1 MEKIDIILWVVSGGF
16 SLMLVM
22 WHFLNQ
28 KIEDVEDKLTKK
40 IEDVEDKLTKKIDK
54 LDEKVTDIDRRVCR
68 MEGAMHNKDGCVI
81 KASNELR
88 KAE

>member
-28 KIEDVEDKLTKK
+28 K

>member
-1 MEKIDIILWVVSGGF
+1 MDKIDILLWVVAGGF

-22 WHFLNQ
+22 WHFLNNR
-28 KIEDVEDKLTKK
+28 IELLD
-40 IEDVEDKLTKKIDK
+40 KKIDK

-68 MEGAMHNKDGCVI
+68 MEGAMQNKEGCVI
-81 KASNELR
+81 KASNDLR